1 VILKKVP
8 ILTRA
13 IIMIALQRSTEEFK
27 YIYRNEK
34 FVGADAIVSII
45 LFGQLFLQGLH
56 L

>member
-1 VILKKVP
+1 MILKKVP

-27 YIYRNEK
+27 YMYRNQK
-34 FVGADAIVSII
+34 FVGANAIMSII
-45 LFGQLFLQGLH
+45 SFGQFFVQGLD